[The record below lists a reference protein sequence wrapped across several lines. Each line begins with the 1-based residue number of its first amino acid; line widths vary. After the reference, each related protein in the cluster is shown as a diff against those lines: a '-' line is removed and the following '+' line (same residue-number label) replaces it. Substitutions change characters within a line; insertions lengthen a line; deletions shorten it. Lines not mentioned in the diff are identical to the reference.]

1 VCYLLNPSIVKSKS
15 TVKKLNPGAEFFS
28 PDANSI
34 PRPNF
39 FKYDNNEPSPSCPI
53 KCDRYDS
60 GLMKWRHAS
69 RYED

>member
-1 VCYLLNPSIVKSKS
+1 MVNSKS

-28 PDANSI
+28 PDTNSI
-34 PRPNF
+34 ARPNC

-60 GLMKWRHAS
+60 G
-69 RYED
+69 